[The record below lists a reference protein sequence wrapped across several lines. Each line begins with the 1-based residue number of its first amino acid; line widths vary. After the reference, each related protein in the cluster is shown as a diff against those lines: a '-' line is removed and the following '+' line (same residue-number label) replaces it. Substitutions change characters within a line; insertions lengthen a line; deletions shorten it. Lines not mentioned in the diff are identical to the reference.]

1 MLYFLDTNICI
12 YLIKNKPLEVRKY
25 FDLVPVE
32 NVGISSIVL
41 SELTYGVYKS
51 NSFDKNNK
59 ALQRFI
65 SPFQIYDYSE
75 KACDYYGKIRTD
87 LAKQGKIIG
96 AMDLMIAAHALS
108 EGATIV
114 TNNTKEFCRIEGLK
128 VENWVH

>member
-12 YLIKNKPLEVRKY
+12 YLIKNKPPEVRKY

-51 NSFDKNNK
+51 NSFNKNNK

-75 KACDYYGKIRTD
+75 KPCDYYGKIRSD